1 MIILINKIKKLLK
14 GSAWKLVQ
22 NVPRIKKQNKTVI
35 MWDSRDFMRA
45 VFKFM
50 KKLHWSIPHKLHCE
64 IWQNY
69 PPPPIYIYI
78 YIYTCLSWGLDF
90 PVNILY
96 SVTLDGFLTFSEETS
111 LKYPTQ
117 NALWNMTKLPPPI
130 YIYIYTSLSWEFL
143 VNILYS
149 VTVDGFLTFS
159 EGYINCE
166 IHVKMKTCG

>member
-69 PPPPIYIYI
+69 PPNLYLYLYMFVLRVGFSSEHTVQCHTWWIFNLFWRNFTEVAHTKCIVKYDKTTPP
-78 YIYTCLSWGLDF
+78 
-90 PVNILY
+90 
-96 SVTLDGFLTFSEETS
+96 
-111 LKYPTQ
+111 
-117 NALWNMTKLPPPI
+117 
-130 YIYIYTSLSWEFL
+130 IYIYTSLSWEFL
-143 VNILYS
+143 VNIL
-149 VTVDGFLTFS
+149 
-159 EGYINCE
+159 
-166 IHVKMKTCG
+166 